1 MNILNKSYSRL
12 AVAFACAIGFLS
24 ASSAAEGPCDIYAK
38 AGTPCV
44 AAHGTT
50 RALFAAYN
58 GALYQVRRK
67 SDGQLKDI
75 GVLSP
80 GGVVRIATQDSF
92 LTGTTG
98 TISIIY
104 DQTTNHNDLKK
115 SGKVYWLSNG
125 GNEGSATGGQIK
137 IDGKTAYG
145 IYVTGNSGNV
155 AYRNNA
161 TKGVATGNQAESM
174 YAVVDGKRYSS
185 SCCFDYGNAET
196 SGNDDGN
203 GTMEAIYW
211 GSDVGWGGYGQ
222 GNGPWIAA
230 DLENGMFKGNAGGYQ
245 YGDSHK
251 TPWATA
257 KTVNA
262 KYASLVL
269 KGPSTNKFTI
279 KAGDAQSGKLVTMW
293 DSIRPTPNYSPKKL
307 QGAIILGTGGDG
319 SPGGTGTFY
328 EGAMT
333 TGNPPDSIDDK
344 IQANI
349 VAAGYGSTTSSISDP
364 IAFSNE
370 SEATLR
376 FDPANARAVVRFAV
390 QREGNATLSIVD
402 PRGHRIAT
410 IVDGMLS
417 AGMHEAVWD
426 ASRVPQGLYIARLSV
441 AGREAWSGNL
451 VLSR

>member
-1 MNILNKSYSRL
+1 VNTFNMTNPIIALSLVVTIGAGNAL
-12 AVAFACAIGFLS
+12 A
-24 ASSAAEGPCDIYAK
+24 AAPGPCDIYAT
-38 AGTPCV
+38 ASTPCV
-44 AAHGTT
+44 AAHSTT

-58 GALYQVRRK
+58 GALYQVRRT
-67 SDGQLKDI
+67 SDNATKDI
-75 GVLSP
+75 GVMAT
-80 GGVVRIATQDSF
+80 GGVVKISTQDSF
-92 LTGTTG
+92 LNGKAG

-125 GNEGSATGGQIK
+125 GTEGNATGGQIK

-161 TKGVATGNQAESM
+161 TKGVATGNTAESM

-211 GSDVGWGGYGQ
+211 GTDVGWGGYGQ
-222 GNGPWIAA
+222 GSGPWIAA

-257 KTVNA
+257 KTVNV

-293 DSIRPTPNYSPKKL
+293 DSIRPTPSYSPKKL

-349 VAAGYGSTTSSISDP
+349 VAAGYGSLTTGI
-364 IAFSNE
+364 
-370 SEATLR
+370 
-376 FDPANARAVVRFAV
+376 
-390 QREGNATLSIVD
+390 EGNGTANHQGISLAYDSRSADVRIDYTLDRPAKVRIRILD
-402 PRGHRIAT
+402 LRGRVVAVIA
-410 IVDGMLS
+410 DGELS
-417 AGMHEAVWD
+417 AGAHDAVWSTAKRYSGMFAAAMEID
-426 ASRVPQGLYIARLSV
+426 GRTASTGDVIV
-441 AGREAWSGNL
+441 GR
-451 VLSR
+451 